1 MTLLR
6 RILPQPWVSLAI
18 AVLWMALAPSL
29 SANNA
34 LLAALVALVIP
45 WLTQG
50 FWPDRPRLVRPVAGA
65 MLFLRVLWDIIVANI
80 EVARLVL
87 GPIERLRPAFVE
99 VPLAIEDPLV
109 ATILGSI
116 VTLTPGTLSVDVDR
130 ERRLLLIHA
139 LDVPD
144 EARLVATIK
153 SRYEAPLKEIF
164 GC

>member
-1 MTLLR
+1 MTLVR

-18 AVLWMALAPSL
+18 FVLWMELAPSF

-34 LLAALVALVIP
+34 VLAAAVALTIP
-45 WLTQG
+45 WLTQS
-50 FWPDRPRLVRPVAGA
+50 FWPDRPRFVRPFAGA
-65 MLFLRVLWDIIVANI
+65 VLFLRVLWDIIVANI

-87 GPIERLRPAFVE
+87 GPIERLRPSFVE
-99 VPLAIEDPLV
+99 VPLAIEDPFV

-130 ERRLLLIHA
+130 ERKLLLIHA

-144 EARLVATIK
+144 EAQLVATIK
-153 SRYEAPLKEIF
+153 SRYETPLKEIF